1 MYFSTA
7 NYQFA
12 DKDQLP
18 NAVGSPA
25 GCGLNGACL
34 GGKPVTYKNRKTIAD
49 VLIESGRTFT
59 VYEDGYAHALSQA
72 PKCETIPPDCTY
84 SPIVHPVAAQG
95 CKLDS
100 SDVPFNYYANFADG
114 SHTKDFA
121 ELAKDLVNGT
131 LPTFSYVK
139 AREFRNEHPNVS
151 TITDGEVF
159 VAGVVNSV
167 LSSSYKD
174 KTLVV
179 LTWDEGGGFFDHV
192 APPPSIDTDDIGN
205 LVPYGTRVPMLVI
218 GRFAKKGAVSHVSM
232 EHSSIVRFLEWN
244 FVGPVGQLG
253 GNDAKVANIG
263 SMLDPAQTGLT
274 VP

>member
-1 MYFSTA
+1 MLTYGSFADQYALGDRYFQPLAGGTASNNMYFATA
-7 NYQFA
+7 DYQFA

-121 ELAKDLVNGT
+121 ELAKT
-131 LPTFSYVK
+131 SATAHCRR
-139 AREFRNEHPNVS
+139 AR
-151 TITDGEVF
+151 T
-159 VAGVVNSV
+159 
-167 LSSSYKD
+167 
-174 KTLVV
+174 
-179 LTWDEGGGFFDHV
+179 
-192 APPPSIDTDDIGN
+192 
-205 LVPYGTRVPMLVI
+205 
-218 GRFAKKGAVSHVSM
+218 
-232 EHSSIVRFLEWN
+232 
-244 FVGPVGQLG
+244 
-253 GNDAKVANIG
+253 
-263 SMLDPAQTGLT
+263 
-274 VP
+274 